1 MKKKSLLLLLF
12 SLCAVFSWALSEE
25 ERLFDEA
32 ERRYRKGDYQFA
44 LSRYEK
50 LISQYPNSEYSADAH
65 FRKGVILFRMGRID
79 SASTYLERVS
89 SRYAYTRF
97 APLIPFWRGAVAY
110 ALGEIET
117 ALGFFDGY
125 MEAEDES
132 YREETLLYI
141 ALCRRRL
148 GEEEKALSSLR
159 EISEDAGE
167 LFERPEA
174 FRLFAVLL
182 LETGRNEELLEVL
195 AAVPL
200 EDADEELKT
209 RLTLYKAEALSALER
224 AGEAE
229 ELYLLLLEAPAEI
242 SLPAY
247 RHLFKVYLEEGRE
260 EESRQILDTAQS
272 ALSGRPELLNE
283 FFLRVAI
290 AAYRQQEFEPAES
303 YLRRIWRSL
312 PMEEV
317 DPLVPLYLSSA
328 VERNDGPDAAFT
340 LLEDYLEIGADSL
353 ERDSRELLLLSA
365 LRLATETGSWEQAEV
380 YGNKFLQDYAD
391 STYAGK
397 ASYFYAAAL
406 QRLGRPREALTVL
419 SEVSR
424 KREEGSFYDDIT
436 RLLSRVRMELG
447 DWEEAKMVLREY
459 LPFHRKDAGVY
470 VDLMRTAFSLKDW
483 EDVLAWS
490 DVIRKELPDAA
501 NEDPKAYLQ
510 ISYIEGLSR
519 LARREYERGTEI
531 LDRLLG
537 REGLGSREGR
547 TGPEDALL
555 GMEEIV
561 PHVLF
566 FAGWGFYRQAEY
578 GAAVDR
584 FSRLIEDYPD
594 HPRADEGRYLIGW
607 AAFADERYDRAEAA
621 FAEYAKHAERES
633 ERMRGL
639 YMHGKSL
646 SLDGRT
652 EEALSVYRQV
662 FEDGER
668 SDVADDALFEYAAL
682 LSGEGRIGESV
693 DTYLRLFREYPRSP
707 LAEEALYRRG
717 ELFLRE
723 GEYTAA
729 REAYYE
735 HRSRFPR
742 GNLIDVSLYWGAYA
756 ARKSGEPYGAI
767 LLLERLVEEIPESSV
782 HADGLRELA
791 ELYEEQGEYE
801 KAVRYYTRFRSLYP
815 AEARKIGVER
825 RIETIRG
832 ILDGKGPREAEL
844 SAIVEE
850 KGFASR
856 EGRQAAVDLASIYL
870 NTYTEKRSELR
881 RRAMELL
888 DEVMERKSSDPRTA
902 ARAQYVLAEHYRRDG
917 SPAEA
922 AGAYAEAA
930 VLARGEDDFTA
941 MSMYMAAKS
950 ALKAGSRSDARRM
963 VRTLEAEFPDSQ
975 WADEGRSLLE

>member
-12 SLCAVFSWALSEE
+12 SLCAAFSWALSEE
-25 ERLFDEA
+25 ERLFEEA

-44 LSRYEK
+44 FSRYEK
-50 LISQYPNSEYSADAH
+50 LISEYPNSDYSADAH
-65 FRKGVILFRMGRID
+65 FRKGVILFRMGRVE
-79 SASTYLERVS
+79 SAAASLERVS

-97 APLIPFWRGAVAY
+97 APLIPFWRGAAAY
-110 ALGEIET
+110 ALEEIES

-125 MEAEDES
+125 MEANDQS

-148 GEEEKALSSLR
+148 GEEEKALNRLR
-159 EISEDAGE
+159 EISEDAGD
-167 LFERPEA
+167 LFDRPEA
-174 FRLFAVLL
+174 FRLYAVLL
-182 LETGRNEELLEVL
+182 LETGRSEELLEVL
-195 AAVPL
+195 QTVPTA
-200 EDADEELKT
+200 EADEELKN
-209 RLTLYKAEALSALER
+209 RLTLYKAEALSATGR
-224 AGEAE
+224 AEEAE
-229 ELYLLLLEAPAEI
+229 ELYLALLEAPAEI

-260 EESRQILDTAQS
+260 QESREILDAAQS
-272 ALSGRPELLNE
+272 ALSGRPKLLNE

-290 AAYRQQEFEPAES
+290 AAHRQQEYELAES

-328 VERNDGPDAAFT
+328 VERNAGPAAAFE
-340 LLEDYLEIGADSL
+340 LLEDYIETDADSL
-353 ERDSRELLLLSA
+353 ERESRELLLLSA
-365 LRLATETGSWEQAEV
+365 LRLASEAERWKDAEL
-380 YGNKFLQDYAD
+380 YGNRFLQDYAD
-391 STYAGK
+391 SAFAGK
-397 ASYFYAAAL
+397 ASYLYAAAL
-406 QRLGRPREALTVL
+406 QRLGRPREALAVL

-436 RLLSRVRMELG
+436 RLLSRVRMDLG
-447 DWEEAKMVLREY
+447 NWEEAKMVLREY
-459 LPFHRKDAGVY
+459 LPLHRKDPGVY
-470 VDLMRTAFSLKDW
+470 VDLMRAAFSLKDW
-483 EDVLAWS
+483 EDVVAWS
-490 DVIRKELPDAA
+490 DVMRKELPDL
-501 NEDPKAYLQ
+501 EKDEPKAYVQ

-519 LARREYERGTEI
+519 LAGGEYLRGTEI
-531 LDRLLG
+531 LDGLLG
-537 REGLGSREGR
+537 KDERSGAGQ
-547 TGPEDALL
+547 ALL

-561 PHVLF
+561 PQVLF

-578 GAAVDR
+578 VAAVDR
-584 FSRLIEDYPD
+584 FSRLTEDYPS

-607 AAFADERYDRAEAA
+607 SAFADERYDRAEAA

-633 ERMRGL
+633 GRMKGL

-646 SLDGRT
+646 SLDGRV

-662 FEDGER
+662 FEEGER
-668 SDVADDALFEYAAL
+668 SEVADDALFEYAAL
-682 LSGEGRIGESV
+682 LSGAGTIEESAA
-693 DTYLRLFREYPRSP
+693 TYLRLFREYPRST

-723 GEYTAA
+723 GEYAAA

-735 HRSRFPR
+735 HRSRFSK
-742 GNLIDVSLYWGAYA
+742 GELTDVSLYWGAYA

-767 LLLERLVEEIPESSV
+767 LLLERLVEQFADSSV

-801 KAVRYYTRFRSLYP
+801 KAVRYYTRLRSLYP
-815 AEARKIGVER
+815 SEAKKSAVER
-825 RIETIRG
+825 RIDTIRG

-844 SAIVEE
+844 SAIVEQ
-850 KGFASR
+850 KGFDTR
-856 EGRQAAVDLASIYL
+856 DGRQAAVDLASLYL

-881 RRAMELL
+881 RRAIELL
-888 DEVMERKSSDPRTA
+888 EEVMERKAADPRTA
-902 ARAQYVLAEHYRRDG
+902 ARAQYVLGEHYRRDG
-917 SPAEA
+917 APAEA
-922 AGAYAEAA
+922 AGAYAQAA
-930 VLARGEDDFTA
+930 VLARGDDDFTA

-950 ALKAGSRSDARRM
+950 ALKAGSQSDARRM

-975 WADEGRSLLE
+975 WADEGRSLLK